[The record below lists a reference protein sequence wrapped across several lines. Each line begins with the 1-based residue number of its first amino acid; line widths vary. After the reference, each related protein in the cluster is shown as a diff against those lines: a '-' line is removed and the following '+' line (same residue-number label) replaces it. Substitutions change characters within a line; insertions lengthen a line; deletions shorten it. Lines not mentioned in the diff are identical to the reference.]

1 MLDDIGK
8 GTIKIK
14 AKMNN
19 KLFVITLTDVWYFP
33 NILKNFY
40 FLSAQDKCLNSAFNA
55 NFGEQSIVV
64 SWSSGENR
72 HLYH

>member
-33 NILKNFY
+33 NISKNFY